1 MSNIIKKTVMI
12 DLDKYID
19 TYINDEKKITP
30 SPFLQSRIVA
40 RLNAE
45 HTPRKV
51 VLWQPLAVA
60 ASIAAVIVSGFFIGN
75 SYNYSSKGNN
85 YMVINDS
92 QIENLVILTNN
103 AE

>member
-1 MSNIIKKTVMI
+1 MK
-12 DLDKYID
+12 DFDKYID
-19 TYINDEKKITP
+19 DFINEEKKNIP

-60 ASIAAVIVSGFFIGN
+60 ASIAAVIVSGFYIGN
-75 SYNYSSKGNN
+75 SYNYLPPKNN